1 MYVWMYVYMYVYMFI
16 CVYICICMYV
26 PLYMSVNSCS
36 KFHLGNFSYAQ
47 LIKKFRSVYGNR
59 QFVTVFTT
67 AVYLSLT

>member
-1 MYVWMYVYMYVYMFI
+1 MYVCIYVYMYVNMFI
-16 CVYICICMYV
+16 CMYVCMYV

-47 LIKKFRSVYGNR
+47 LIKKFPSVYGNR